1 MNWVVQF
8 DKEFIQKLGRKEM
21 RRYGV
26 VVKYSGTVYVE
37 VDVPNGEDPEEYA
50 LPEAEGY
57 FTKICDWES
66 EVVDVSEVDP
76 ND

>member
-1 MNWVVQF
+1 
-8 DKEFIQKLGRKEM
+8 M
-21 RRYGV
+21 RRYGMS
-26 VVKYSGTVYVE
+26 VKFTGTTYIE

-50 LPEAEGY
+50 LSEAEGY

>member
-1 MNWVVQF
+1 MTWVEQF

-26 VVKYSGTVYVE
+26 SVRFTGTTYVE

-50 LPEAEGY
+50 ISEANHQEV
-57 FTKICDWES
+57 DEWEM
-66 EVVDVSEVDP
+66 EVVDVEEVDP

>member
-26 VVKYSGTVYVE
+26 TVKYSGTVYVE